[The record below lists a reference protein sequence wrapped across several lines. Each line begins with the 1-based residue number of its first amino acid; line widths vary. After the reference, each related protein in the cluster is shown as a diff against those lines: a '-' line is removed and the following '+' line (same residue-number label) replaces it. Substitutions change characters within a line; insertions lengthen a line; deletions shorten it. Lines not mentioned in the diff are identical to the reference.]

1 MATQKFNLE
10 NQDLFK
16 KIIKIV
22 QNYDGSFVL
31 PQDAIETTE
40 LIMKEIE
47 KWQEGVSKITP
58 LGASIILNKMK
69 AGKYRDARISKINGS
84 LDCAFSFFLEKL
96 AEDTDREIM
105 KSGENKYARQ

>member
-22 QNYDGSFVL
+22 QNHDGSFTL

-47 KWQEGVSKITP
+47 KWKGGVSKITP
-58 LGASIILNKMK
+58 LCASIILDKMK
-69 AGKYRDARISKINGS
+69 SGKYQDARISKIDGS

-96 AEDTDREIM
+96 AEDTDREIL
-105 KSGENKYARQ
+105 KSEENN